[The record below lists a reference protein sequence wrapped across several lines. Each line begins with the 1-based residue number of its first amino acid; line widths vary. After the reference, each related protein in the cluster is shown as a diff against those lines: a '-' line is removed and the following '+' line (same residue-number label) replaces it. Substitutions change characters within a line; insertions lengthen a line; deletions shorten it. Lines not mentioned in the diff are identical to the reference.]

1 MDHSS
6 TCAGIDKVFVTQCII
21 SASQTKRLLE
31 GFEYHKDI
39 YFQAARCQLDDAS
52 NILEISWKPPL
63 NLNYI
68 KHERVVYEVI
78 AYGVPFEDLASLD
91 YLSEFSTSDTKIQL
105 PLKNILKHWKI
116 QINIVALLDQGL
128 NSAETI
134 IACDL

>member
-1 MDHSS
+1 M
-6 TCAGIDKVFVTQCII
+6 
-21 SASQTKRLLE
+21 LE

-63 NLNYI
+63 NLNFI

-78 AYGVPFEDLASLD
+78 AYGVPVEDMSSLD

-105 PLKNILKHWKI
+105 PLQEANILKHWKI
-116 QINIVALLDQGL
+116 QINIVAQLEQGQS
-128 NSAETI
+128 SAETI

>member
-1 MDHSS
+1 M
-6 TCAGIDKVFVTQCII
+6 
-21 SASQTKRLLE
+21 
-31 GFEYHKDI
+31 
-39 YFQAARCQLDDAS
+39 
-52 NILEISWKPPL
+52 

-78 AYGVPFEDLASLD
+78 AYGVPLEDLASLD

>member
-1 MDHSS
+1 MHF
-6 TCAGIDKVFVTQCII
+6 IN
-21 SASQTKRLLE
+21 ASLEGETKRLLE

-63 NLNYI
+63 NLNFI

-78 AYGVPFEDLASLD
+78 AYGVPVEDMSSLD
-91 YLSEFSTSDTKIQL
+91 YLSEFSTSATKIQL
-105 PLKNILKHWKI
+105 PLQEANILKHWTI
-116 QINIVALLDQGL
+116 QINIVAQLDQGQS
-128 NSAETI
+128 SAETI